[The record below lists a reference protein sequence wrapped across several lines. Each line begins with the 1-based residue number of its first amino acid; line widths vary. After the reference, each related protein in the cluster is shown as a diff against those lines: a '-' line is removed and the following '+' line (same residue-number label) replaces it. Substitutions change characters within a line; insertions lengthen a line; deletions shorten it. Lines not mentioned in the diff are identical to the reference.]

1 VKDSTPSGCDR
12 CNITHIFTYWLDGK
26 VTFFPHELQTEPTAD
41 TTHFRFVDVHRSPLS
56 GNVDAAFLKTSLVG
70 QWCLKKEDELA
81 GGSRAYEDYLKPLIH
96 DPSSQLNKPGPG
108 SNKCNLSLRLS
119 EDGHKGTPHA
129 AVSVRLFQT
138 GVLTVAIRWQVSSSD
153 GSGRLNE
160 QELDDIADLV
170 SRPERTSLFIE
181 RTQSLRKDTEPS
193 DSDKRAGVPA
203 AGQHAGVM
211 ETAGEAGGLNVLA
224 ARCARHVAELFAD
237 DIRALAKNARQP
249 KKAWFANVAVK
260 RTDPTMSVTDLFKN
274 WLPGYVN
281 PYVVFAMGNLP
292 VEMRELVRIRDSGGE
307 EPGKDAAGTFCS
319 QLICL
324 STASPSSVRG
334 SFVRSVEYVLKNNI
348 ALGNMVVIADRKCLV
363 GAGLSYDSAETAP
376 LLETL
381 TFSLECVFAASE
393 STKRFI
399 GALDKRK
406 LQQNY
411 SFNAHLATTYIGDN
425 IIVPIKQRAVLE
437 LLGKT
442 VEDLLKIL
450 SAARALSPCD
460 ERITQVES
468 YVVSKTVIVAITETK
483 KMQLNSLIGLAH
495 NKMTATTRLYE
506 TSYNFVSSKNE
517 TATTDKV
524 AKLTLWLSALTV
536 ALTVLTILVIGA
548 TLYYGEVHKVNG
560 ELIHEI
566 LSDIQI
572 LLSQSK

>member
-1 VKDSTPSGCDR
+1 MKDSTPPGCDR
-12 CNITHIFTYWLDGK
+12 CNITHIFTYWLGGK

-41 TTHFRFVDVHRSPLS
+41 TTHFRFVDVHRTTLS

-96 DPSSQLNKPGPG
+96 DPSSQLNRHGPGP
-108 SNKCNLSLRLS
+108 NKCNLSLRLS

-129 AVSVRLFQT
+129 AASVRLFQT
-138 GVLTVAIRWQVSSSD
+138 GVLTVAIRWHVASSD

-160 QELDDIADLV
+160 QELDDVADLV
-170 SRPERTSLFIE
+170 SRPERTALFIE
-181 RTQSLRKDTEPS
+181 RTQSLRNDTEPS
-193 DSDKRAGVPA
+193 NSDKQAGEPA
-203 AGQHAGVM
+203 AEQHVGVT
-211 ETAGEAGGLNVLA
+211 ETAEEAGGLNVLA
-224 ARCARHVAELFAD
+224 ARSARHIAELFAD
-237 DIRALAKNARQP
+237 DIMAVAKNTKLP

-260 RTDPTMSVTDLFKN
+260 RTDPTLSVTDLFKN

-281 PYVVFAMGNLP
+281 PYVVFTMGNLP
-292 VEMRELVRIRDSGGE
+292 IGVQDLSRVSDSVGW
-307 EPGKDAAGTFCS
+307 EPGKDAAGMFCS

-324 STASPSSVRG
+324 STASPSSVRS
-334 SFVRSVEYVLKNNI
+334 SFVRPVEYVLKNNV
-348 ALGNMVVIADRKCLV
+348 ALGNMVVIAGRKCLV
-363 GAGLSYDSAETAP
+363 GAGLGYDSAETAP

-399 GALDKRK
+399 GALDKRE

-411 SFNAHLATTYIGDN
+411 AFNAHLATTYIGDN

-468 YVVSKTVIVAITETK
+468 YVVSKTVIVAITEMK

-506 TSYNFVSSKNE
+506 TSYSFVSSKNE
-517 TATTDKV
+517 SATTDKV

-548 TLYYGEVHKVNG
+548 TLYYGEVHKLNG

-566 LSDIQI
+566 LGDIQV
-572 LLSQSK
+572 LMSQSR